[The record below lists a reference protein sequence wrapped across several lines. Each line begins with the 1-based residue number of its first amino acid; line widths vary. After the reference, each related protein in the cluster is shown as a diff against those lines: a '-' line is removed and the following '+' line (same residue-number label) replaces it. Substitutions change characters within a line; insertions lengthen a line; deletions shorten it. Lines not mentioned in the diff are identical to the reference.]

1 LAVCLAGFAIFA
13 KYVLQ
18 VCICIFAFRQIRVL
32 KKRYF
37 HFTAT
42 KEAVMAKMS
51 SKIGKTCWGCKHND
65 VKLRVLVPQNA
76 TIRDYVR
83 ITANMCSE
91 LVAIIKQQQGLY
103 TLWFRYG
110 FDLKKVTV
118 KIVQTCKQK
127 VETNKKETPCPQF
140 LLDTEPNL
148 VSNIIYC
155 KVPIPDVNKI
165 MVPKTSSTAFIAK
178 LRVLS
183 PA

>member
-1 LAVCLAGFAIFA
+1 
-13 KYVLQ
+13 
-18 VCICIFAFRQIRVL
+18 
-32 KKRYF
+32 
-37 HFTAT
+37 
-42 KEAVMAKMS
+42 MAKMN
-51 SKIGKTCWGCKHND
+51 GKSGNTCWGCKHND

-110 FDLKKVTV
+110 FDLKIVTV
-118 KIVQTCKQK
+118 KIMHTCKQK
-127 VETNKKETPCPQF
+127 VETNRKETPCPSY
-140 LLDTEPNL
+140 LLDPAPNL

-155 KVPIPDVNKI
+155 RVPIPDVNKI
-165 MVPKTSSTAFIAK
+165 MVPKMSSLTSVAK